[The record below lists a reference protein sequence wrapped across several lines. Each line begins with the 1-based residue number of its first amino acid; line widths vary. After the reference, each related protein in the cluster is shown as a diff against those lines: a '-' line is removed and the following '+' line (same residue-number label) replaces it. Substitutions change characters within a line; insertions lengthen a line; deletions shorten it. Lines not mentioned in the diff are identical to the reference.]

1 MVRIRIEFEIDG
13 RRYALT
19 QDTQFKDF
27 IKIVAELMDSYPHR
41 QRSIVKIVRAIVQL
55 VDALTELE
63 KKGEQ

>member
-27 IKIVAELMDSYPHR
+27 IKIVAELMDSYPH
-41 QRSIVKIVRAIVQL
+41 QIHSVVKIVTAIVQL
-55 VDALTELE
+55 IDGLTELE